1 MELVKYFKMGFQKY
15 ADFSTRSTR
24 SEFWWF
30 QLGYF
35 LMFIPIFIV
44 LGLLSF
50 MFVDAS
56 GGDGLIGLTVIF
68 GIVGIIVL
76 ATIIPQLAIA
86 VRRLHDAGHTGWLYL
101 LTVIPYIGTVAWIIF
116 GVLETQQKTN
126 KWGPVPGREKVDTL
140 RDALLNFDED
150 NLV

>member
-1 MELVKYFKMGFQKY
+1 
-15 ADFSTRSTR
+15 
-24 SEFWWF
+24 
-30 QLGYF
+30 
-35 LMFIPIFIV
+35 MFIPIFIV